1 MTPPA
6 GGRTPQA
13 ALQRGLSELALSLP
27 PGAAEK
33 LLAYL
38 ELLAKWNKTYNLTAI
53 RDPLQAVSHHLLD
66 SLAVLRELST
76 LSGRNGAL
84 ADVGSGGG
92 LPGIPL
98 AIAEPERRVTL
109 NDANEK
115 KGAFLRQAVI
125 ELGLRN
131 ADVHIGRAEN
141 WRPVERFAVVISR
154 GFASVVDFLAAC
166 RHLAA
171 PGGVLAAMKGAY
183 PEAELAQV
191 PADCDCGDVRRLKV
205 PLLDAERH
213 LVLCKIGA

>member
-1 MTPPA
+1 MTP
-6 GGRTPQA
+6 RA
-13 ALQRGLSELALSLP
+13 ALQRGLAELALALP
-27 PGAAEK
+27 PAAIEQ

-53 RDPLQAVSHHLLD
+53 RDPLQAVKLHLLD
-66 SLAVLRELST
+66 SLTVLRELSD
-76 LSGRNGAL
+76 RRGAL

-98 AIAEPERRVTL
+98 AIAEPARRVTL

-131 ADVHIGRAEN
+131 ADVHVGRAEQ
-141 WRPVERFAVVISR
+141 WRPAQGFAVVISR
-154 GFASVVDFLAAC
+154 GFASVVDFLNAC

-183 PEAELAQV
+183 PQAELAQV
-191 PADCDCGDVRRLKV
+191 PADCDCADVRRLRV
-205 PLLDAERH
+205 PLLEAERH
-213 LVLCKIGA
+213 LVMCRVGP

>member
-1 MTPPA
+1 M
-6 GGRTPQA
+6 TPQA
-13 ALQRGLSELALSLP
+13 ALQRGLGELALALP
-27 PGAAEK
+27 PAAIEQ

-53 RDPLQAVSHHLLD
+53 RDPLQAVSLHLLD
-66 SLAVLRELST
+66 SLTVLRELSD
-76 LSGRNGAL
+76 RRGAL

-131 ADVHIGRAEN
+131 ADVHVGRAEQ
-141 WRPVERFAVVISR
+141 WPPAQGFAVVISR
-154 GFASVVDFLAAC
+154 GFASVVDFLSAC

-171 PGGVLAAMKGAY
+171 PDGVLAAMKGAY
-183 PEAELAQV
+183 PQAELAQV
-191 PADCDCGDVRRLKV
+191 PADCNCADVRRLRV

-213 LVLCKIGA
+213 LVLCRVGV